1 MFLNNRWPFPQKQPQ
16 VFTSNA
22 IWRNMSKF
30 LSLIFLSPGFCAD
43 GNNMLAGRHTWFSKK
58 LHGLQWRKIKPE
70 LRKKMY
76 PECAKRKKNHYHF
89 TKKFISVKRFA
100 VFLFHEKRFYK
111 LRILAHLS
119 NVSCGN
125 RQFSFISQERKKQ
138 IICHSRD

>member
-1 MFLNNRWPFPQKQPQ
+1 M
-16 VFTSNA
+16 
-22 IWRNMSKF
+22 
-30 LSLIFLSPGFCAD
+30 IFLSPGFCAD

-125 RQFSFISQERKKQ
+125 LSGTEKADNLPFTRLVFNYSQKFNISASEFIRIFVLSIFFFLFSCFS
-138 IICHSRD
+138 CTN

>member
-1 MFLNNRWPFPQKQPQ
+1 MTISPETTASVYFKCHLTKHVKVLTFDFSFN
-16 VFTSNA
+16 
-22 IWRNMSKF
+22 
-30 LSLIFLSPGFCAD
+30 SPGFCAD
-43 GNNMLAGRHTWFSKK
+43 GNNMLAGRHTWVSKK